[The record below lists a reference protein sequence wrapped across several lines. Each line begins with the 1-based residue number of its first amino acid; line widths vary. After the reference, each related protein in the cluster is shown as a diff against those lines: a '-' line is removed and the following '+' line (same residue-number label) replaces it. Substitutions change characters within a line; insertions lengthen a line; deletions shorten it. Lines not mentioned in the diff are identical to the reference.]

1 VEALLGEQNGWER
14 FYLSR
19 RDFIRYSLATGVA
32 EWAGSTI
39 PAGLGISRAEA
50 QELFEVDA
58 TRSPEKVFPQSVA
71 SGDPQ
76 PRGIVLWTR
85 VNSKIA
91 RRGANLARV
100 AYEISES
107 EDFSNPIL
115 QGVAE
120 TNPSRDYTVK
130 VQLDSRSELE
140 PFTTY
145 YYRFIFQRTENRPGR
160 FKTLP
165 AASAELSSLRLGYTS
180 CQDYTNGYYHALR
193 FLADEQPELDYVLH
207 LGDYVY
213 ETVDEESFQR
223 GQVRTIKFPDGG
235 TRAKSLKD
243 YRYLY
248 KTYKKDPDLQH
259 LHERYATIH
268 IWDDHEFAN
277 DCFGIHSTDNEQ
289 VRKEAQRREAANRAW
304 AEYIPAGVP
313 YDPDKGPLEEIKIYR
328 TFDFGNLAQLV
339 MTDERLY
346 RDGPPW
352 GADEA
357 NKYLT
362 EGCPEMLADDRTMLG
377 DEQLRWF
384 LDQVRDADQTWKVW
398 GNETCVECDKQN
410 PAPSKNA
417 PVTSSVPSTS
427 TVTLSL
433 SIL

>member
-193 FLADEQPELDYVLH
+193 NDLDPPPDSDDGPNHLQNFPEITSAKPITKRIKGKRRRFTVIRGI
-207 LGDYVY
+207 LGSTPG
-213 ETVDEESFQR
+213 ETFTIQFFSSPAAEESGYGEGKTFA
-223 GQVRTIKFPDGG
+223 GQLTKVTTDTTNGD
-235 TRAKSLKD
+235 AS
-243 YRYLY
+243 
-248 KTYKKDPDLQH
+248 
-259 LHERYATIH
+259 
-268 IWDDHEFAN
+268 FA
-277 DCFGIHSTDNEQ
+277 IR
-289 VRKEAQRREAANRAW
+289 VARRK
-304 AEYIPAGVP
+304 
-313 YDPDKGPLEEIKIYR
+313 
-328 TFDFGNLAQLV
+328 
-339 MTDERLY
+339 
-346 RDGPPW
+346 
-352 GADEA
+352 
-357 NKYLT
+357 
-362 EGCPEMLADDRTMLG
+362 
-377 DEQLRWF
+377 
-384 LDQVRDADQTWKVW
+384 
-398 GNETCVECDKQN
+398 
-410 PAPSKNA
+410 A
-417 PVTSSVPSTS
+417 PVGSFIAATATNNSTGDTSEFSKACTVPAEPCPPDES
-427 TVTLSL
+427 
-433 SIL
+433 